1 MSIKHLK
8 PVKGSVVESKER
20 KILVADYMITNIVTF
35 SPDQLIVNVMDI
47 LIKNNI
53 SGGPVV
59 NEKNELLGIVSERDC
74 MKQISESRYFNMP
87 IPDAIVDNHMAKDV
101 DTMDKNMTIFDAANI
116 FYSSGRKRFPIVEN
130 GKLIG
135 QISRRDIVKA
145 ALDMM

>member
-1 MSIKHLK
+1 MAIKHFK
-8 PVKGSVVESKER
+8 PAKGSIVESKER
-20 KILVADYMITNIVTF
+20 KILVSDYMITNLITF
-35 SPDQLIVNVMDI
+35 SPNQLIVNVMDI
-47 LIKNNI
+47 LIKQNI

-101 DTMDKNMTIFDAANI
+101 DTMDKNMNIFDAANV
-116 FYSSGRKRFPIVEN
+116 FYSSGRKRFPIVED

-145 ALDMM
+145 ALEM

>member
-1 MSIKHLK
+1 MAIKHLK
-8 PVKGSVVESKER
+8 PAKGSIVESKER
-20 KILVADYMITNIVTF
+20 KILVSDYMITNLITF

-47 LIKNNI
+47 LIKQNI

-101 DTMDKNMTIFDAANI
+101 DTMDKNMTIFEAANI
-116 FYSSGRKRFPIVEN
+116 FYSTGRKRFPIVED

-145 ALDMM
+145 ALEM